1 MLHNLCNALLEKN
14 YELFL
19 KHEQMLEEERVQR
32 QKLATNFGDQMKE
45 VQVELDE
52 QKAKRQKEIDEN
64 SELRT
69 QIQKAIDE
77 YKRKEEG
84 YRSKMDEHG
93 KTITEIERKLKNTI
107 DGTVTKTIK
116 EAESE
121 KAKFVKVS
129 ESVKDLST
137 KINGF
142 MGKFDDIK
150 NEMGDNSKK
159 FEAYQQQVETKKLE
173 IRTLETEIENI

>member
-1 MLHNLCNALLEKN
+1 
-14 YELFL
+14 
-19 KHEQMLEEERVQR
+19 
-32 QKLATNFGDQMKE
+32 
-45 VQVELDE
+45 
-52 QKAKRQKEIDEN
+52 
-64 SELRT
+64 
-69 QIQKAIDE
+69 
-77 YKRKEEG
+77 
-84 YRSKMDEHG
+84 MDEHG

-159 FEAYQQQVETKKLE
+159 FEAYQ
-173 IRTLETEIENI
+173 

>member
-1 MLHNLCNALLEKN
+1 
-14 YELFL
+14 
-19 KHEQMLEEERVQR
+19 
-32 QKLATNFGDQMKE
+32 
-45 VQVELDE
+45 
-52 QKAKRQKEIDEN
+52 
-64 SELRT
+64 
-69 QIQKAIDE
+69 
-77 YKRKEEG
+77 
-84 YRSKMDEHG
+84 MDEHG

-116 EAESE
+116 EAENE

-159 FEAYQQQVETKKLE
+159 FEAYQ
-173 IRTLETEIENI
+173 